1 MCVSVAT
8 TYANRIPPSIAKRHS
23 FWYTAAMDRIDP
35 RTPSGFRDSLPADAA
50 MRQRMTNRIAA
61 VFERFGFAP
70 IDTPALERPEVLTGG
85 DEGFSKNIYRARIT
99 DDDEPLALRFD
110 LTVPLAR
117 FVAAHSQD
125 LQFPFLRYHI
135 GKVWRGEHAQA
146 GRYREFVQ
154 CDVDIVGAKSILAD
168 AQIVAVMY
176 AAFSEL
182 GLSDR
187 VRIRI
192 SNRKVLNGLADFL
205 QFDAERTPQVLR
217 AIDKL
222 DKQGWDAVAK
232 ELSDKI
238 GLDAQQID
246 AIQEFLALKAETPE
260 AILDQASALLKFG
273 VQSEQ
278 GIGELRELIGHLDAL
293 RIPRSAWELDLAVAR
308 GLGYY
313 TGTVFETTLLALPQY
328 GSVCS
333 GGRYDNL
340 VSRFSPMELSG
351 VGTSIGID
359 RLIAALDE
367 LGLLDREV
375 APARVAVLDFEPT
388 ARAAVVGIAADL
400 RASGIS
406 AALYLGHEETLKGQL
421 TWAVKGG
428 FPFVVIMGASEC
440 ERGVVQL
447 KDMAARTQTEVPVAE
462 LTERMRS

>member
-1 MCVSVAT
+1 MS
-8 TYANRIPPSIAKRHS
+8 N
-23 FWYTAAMDRIDP
+23 RIDP
-35 RTPSGFRDSLPADAA
+35 TNPSGFRDSLPADAA
-50 MRQRMTNRIAA
+50 MRQAMMTRIAG

-85 DEGFSKNIYRARIT
+85 DEQFNKNIYRARIT
-99 DDDEPLALRFD
+99 EDDEPLALRFD

-117 FVAAHSQD
+117 FVAAHADD

-135 GKVWRGEHAQA
+135 GKVWRGEHPQT
-146 GRYREFVQ
+146 GRYREFIQ
-154 CDVDIVGAKSILAD
+154 CDVDIVGGNSILAD
-168 AQIVAVMY
+168 AQIIAVMY
-176 AAFSEL
+176 AVFSEL

-205 QFDAERTPQVLR
+205 QFDAQRTPQVLR

-222 DKQGWDAVAK
+222 DQQNWDVVAK
-232 ELSDKI
+232 ELSDKV

-260 AILDQASALLKFG
+260 ALLNQASALLKFG
-273 VQSEQ
+273 TQSEQ
-278 GIGELRELIGHLDAL
+278 GINELRELIASLDSL

-333 GGRYDNL
+333 GGRYDDL
-340 VSRFSPMELSG
+340 VSHFSPMQLSG

-367 LGLLDREV
+367 LGLSQRNV
-375 APARVAVLDFEPT
+375 APARVAVLNFDASCRDSVLGLT
-388 ARAAVVGIAADL
+388 TTLRDAGIATV
-400 RASGIS
+400 
-406 AALYLGHEETLKGQL
+406 LYLGNDDNLKGQL
-421 TWAVKGG
+421 AWAVKGE
-428 FPFVVIMGASEC
+428 FPFVIIMGTNELA
-440 ERGVVQL
+440 RGVVQL
-447 KDMAARTQTEVPVAE
+447 KDMSARTQSEVPLAE
-462 LTERMRS
+462 LSDRLK

>member
-1 MCVSVAT
+1 
-8 TYANRIPPSIAKRHS
+8 
-23 FWYTAAMDRIDP
+23 MDRIDSG
-35 RTPSGFRDSLPADAA
+35 TPSGFRDTLPADAA
-50 MRQRMTNRIAA
+50 MRQRMANRIAG

-85 DEGFSKNIYRARIT
+85 DESFSKNIYRARIT
-99 DDDEPLALRFD
+99 EDDEPLALRFD

-154 CDVDIVGAKSILAD
+154 CDVDIVGAKTMLAD
-168 AQIVAVMY
+168 AQIIAVMY
-176 AAFSEL
+176 AVFSEL
-182 GLSDR
+182 GLADR

-192 SNRKVLNGLADFL
+192 SNRKVLNGLAEFL

-222 DKQGWDAVAK
+222 DKQPWEAIAS
-232 ELSDKI
+232 ELSNKV

-246 AIQEFLALKAETPE
+246 AVQEFISLTADTPE
-260 AILDQASALLKFG
+260 ALLDQASALLKFG
-273 VQSEQ
+273 AQSER
-278 GIGELRELIGHLDAL
+278 GIAELRELIAHLDAFD
-293 RIPRSAWELDLAVAR
+293 IPRSAWTLDLAVAR

-340 VSRFSPMELSG
+340 VTRFSPMELSG
-351 VGTSIGID
+351 VGTSVGID

-367 LGLLDREV
+367 LGLLERDA
-375 APARVAVLDFEPT
+375 APAKVAVLNFEPT
-388 ARAAVVGIAADL
+388 ASHTAAGIAADL

-406 AALYLGHEETLKGQL
+406 TALYLGNEETLKGQL
-421 TWAVKGG
+421 SWAVKGG
-428 FPFVVIMGASEC
+428 FPYVVIMGASEH

-447 KDMAARTQTEVPVAE
+447 KDMAARTQSEISLSE
-462 LTERMRS
+462 LAARLSA